1 MKKISA
7 REFAR
12 NQAEVIAALKT
23 DQTLAVTKHGK
34 TVFLVSKPASQRRRR
49 LRRGEIV
56 DDLRRLPMTEADGE
70 EILQKFVGE
79 AIF

>member
-23 DQTLAVTKHGK
+23 DQTLAVTKRGK